1 MPKFL
6 LSLGGIGVL
15 ACLTWWSIFYTEV
28 LRLTRATQTARD
40 WEKGVAAYAD
50 CLFWDRAQC
59 VAAKS
64 AVKSTSILAY
74 EPTLLWL
81 SFGIVIAGFIL
92 ALQRAGK
99 KQGGP

>member
-1 MPKFL
+1 MPKTL

-15 ACLTWWSIFYTEV
+15 ICLTWWSIFYTEV

-40 WEKGVAAYAD
+40 WESGVAAFAD

-59 VAAKS
+59 VVAKS
-64 AVKSTSILAY
+64 VMKSTNYVAY
-74 EPTLLWL
+74 EPMFLWL

-92 ALQRAGK
+92 AFQRAGK
-99 KQGGP
+99 